1 MDGLYEKIR
10 PLLFRL
16 DPETAHNLTIKI
28 LKTGLYPRPQ
38 PPSATD
44 PALSVRLWD
53 KIFPNPLGLAAG
65 FDKNAEVIKPMLG
78 FGFGFIE
85 VGTVTPKPQHGNPR
99 PRIFRAPVYEAV
111 INRMGFPNKGML
123 AFKDNLGR
131 FFEDD
136 PPHNAIIGINIGMNK
151 SQKNPAKDYR
161 VLVRQLGPMADYL
174 TINISSPNT
183 PGLRDLQKREPL
195 LDLLGHIKD
204 ERDKSCGLVPPPLL
218 LKLAPDLDMAQQEE
232 LAAAVMEAE
241 IDGLILT
248 NTTLSRIKGLPR
260 DFANE
265 KGGLSGKPLR
275 PLSTEIIRNFYRLTD
290 GALPIIG
297 LGGIASAADAYEKI
311 RAGACLVQL
320 YSALVY
326 HGPDVVKEI
335 TKGLK
340 ELLEK
345 DGFATITEAVG
356 ADHKQEKQQSR
367 PKGHSGQTK

>member
-1 MDGLYEKIR
+1 MEGLYEKIR

-16 DPETAHNLTIKI
+16 DPETAHNLTIKT

-38 PPSATD
+38 PQPSYD
-44 PALSVRLWD
+44 PALSVRLWG
-53 KIFPNPLGLAAG
+53 KTFPSPLGLAAG

-78 FGFGFIE
+78 LGFGFIE

-151 SQKNPAKDYR
+151 SQKHPAKDYR

-195 LDLLGHIKD
+195 LNLLGQVKD
-204 ERDKSCGLVPPPLL
+204 ERDKACGLVPPPLL
-218 LKLAPDLDMAQQEE
+218 LKLAPDLDDKQQEE
-232 LAAAVMEAE
+232 LAAAVMEAG

-260 DFANE
+260 AFSGE

-290 GALPIIG
+290 GTLPIIG
-297 LGGIASAADAYEKI
+297 LGGISTAADAYEKI

-320 YSALVY
+320 YSALVF

-356 ADHKQEKQQSR
+356 ADHK
-367 PKGHSGQTK
+367 